1 MQIAVIG
8 AGNVGTALS
17 RAAVAAGHSVT
28 IAAADAEHAAAAAA
42 ATGAVVA
49 ASNAEAAQGADLVVL
64 AVPGSAVSVVADEI
78 ADAVGGGVVV
88 DSTNPLNASF
98 TDLDIAGA
106 SGAADLQERLPQA
119 KVVKAFNTVLAAR
132 HAAPTENGE
141 PLDLYI
147 AGDDADAKAKVAE
160 FGASLGFNPLDV
172 GGLRMARSL
181 EELAFLN
188 ITLNATK
195 GWVWQSAWK
204 LVGPKTGQ

>member
-8 AGNVGTALS
+8 AGNVGTAVS

-28 IAAADAEHAAAAAA
+28 ISAADPEHAAAAAA
-42 ATGAVVA
+42 ATGAAAA
-49 ASNAEAAQGADLVVL
+49 ASNAEAARGADLVVF
-64 AVPGSAVSVVADEI
+64 AVPGSAVSMVADEI
-78 ADAVGGGVVV
+78 ADTVAGGVVV

-106 SGAADLQERLPQA
+106 SGAADLQARLPQA
-119 KVVKAFNTVLAAR
+119 KVVKAFNTVFAAR

-160 FGASLGFNPLDV
+160 FGASLGFDPLDV
-172 GGLRMARSL
+172 GGLRLARSL
-181 EELAFLN
+181 EELALLN

-204 LVGPKTGQ
+204 LVGPKTGR